1 MTQNPWPRYVL
12 ITKIGKDKIT
22 NGQKHAL
29 FLGSQNQNTKMKL
42 VSPTLVIQFFI
53 TFCFSQELET
63 SNQIIV
69 KEDETAVLWCRF
81 SDNKP

>member
-22 NGQKHAL
+22 NEQKHAL
-29 FLGSQNQNTKMKL
+29 FLGSQNQNTKMKSVFL
-42 VSPTLVIQFFI
+42 ILVIQFFI
-53 TFCFSQELET
+53 ACFSQELET